1 MRALRIA
8 APVQLELDLLDM
20 PTAPCER
27 WSALPEQRRAEV
39 LVLLARLIAR
49 GVLIEEEDRG
59 D

>member
-1 MRALRIA
+1 LRALRIA
-8 APVQLELDLLDM
+8 APIQLGLDLSDA
-20 PTAPCER
+20 PTSPSER

-49 GVLIEEEDRG
+49 GVVIEEDHR

>member
-8 APVQLELDLLDM
+8 APVQLGLELSQAA
-20 PTAPCER
+20 PTPPWDR
-27 WSALPEQRRAEV
+27 WSALPECRRAEV

-49 GVLIEEEDRG
+49 GVVIEEGED